1 MLFIRLISDSGSTKL
16 PMLSFLK
23 FRTFLVYLTLTA
35 LVFSP
40 LGCSYKPSYLQKSES
55 TKVSERWRVLKLDPS
70 KLSADEKGVYV
81 RMGPPGYVR
90 FFRNLTVDREKVYEW
105 VYEDPVQLFTFI
117 NGKKVDSTVL
127 DEDPSSLNPAEK
139 KVLLWTGIIVGSV
152 AVVAGGIYYF
162 LIKD

>member
-1 MLFIRLISDSGSTKL
+1 MIFIKLISDQGGAEH
-16 PMLSFLK
+16 PMPSSLRPRSFLV
-23 FRTFLVYLTLTA
+23 FLTLTS

-70 KLSADEKGVYV
+70 KLSADEKGVYD

-139 KVLLWTGIIVGSV
+139 KVLLWTGIIVVSV

>member
-1 MLFIRLISDSGSTKL
+1 MLA
-16 PMLSFLK
+16 FLK

-70 KLSADEKGVYV
+70 KLSADEKGVYD